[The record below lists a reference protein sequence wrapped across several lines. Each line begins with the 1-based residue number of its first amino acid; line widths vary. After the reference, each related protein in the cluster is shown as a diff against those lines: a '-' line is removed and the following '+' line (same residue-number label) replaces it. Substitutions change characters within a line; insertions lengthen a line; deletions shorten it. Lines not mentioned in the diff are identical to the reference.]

1 MATPGGGSRSLLLR
15 PEAPALNDPAR
26 DEAFDDEEEAEEAPL
41 AAPDDKRD
49 ERTPHRVL
57 ALFWLLGVLNN
68 ASYVIMIASAKSIAS
83 GGVALVYIAAGVPGV
98 ATKLSAPLWFD
109 RVGYGPRLGSAA
121 ACMAGAFA
129 LVGPLSFGRT
139 GVQLAGVLLCSVQA
153 ALGCAET
160 NHWFGWS

>member
-1 MATPGGGSRSLLLR
+1 MAAPGGGSRSLLLR

-26 DEAFDDEEEAEEAPL
+26 DEAFDDEQEAPL

-49 ERTPHRVL
+49 ERTPPRVL

-109 RVGYGPRLGSAA
+109 RVGYGPRLGLAA